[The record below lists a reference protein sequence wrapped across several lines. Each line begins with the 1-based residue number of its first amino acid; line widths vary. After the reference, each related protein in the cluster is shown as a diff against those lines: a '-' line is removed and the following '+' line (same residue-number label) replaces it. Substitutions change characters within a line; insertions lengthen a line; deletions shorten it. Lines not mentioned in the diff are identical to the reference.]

1 MSLESL
7 LNLEHINAGYSSVQI
22 LWDINLELG
31 PKDFIAIIGPNGA
44 GKTTLFRV
52 ITGVIKPDSGRVI
65 FAGRDITRM
74 PPHKISKLGISG
86 VAEGRRIFPHM
97 SVKENLE
104 LGFYASTR
112 RDRKILEERLRQVF
126 SLFPRLK
133 ERAAQRAGSL
143 SGGEQQMLAIGRALM
158 GDPKLLILDEPSIGL
173 APSLVEQV
181 YESVAKLKSEIG
193 IAVLVLE
200 QDVERLPAN
209 VDKIYYI
216 EEGRIH
222 GPARASS
229 NATVIY
235 CSKRLGGSQ
244 LR

>member
-1 MSLESL
+1 MSPESL
-7 LNLEHINAGYSSVQI
+7 LSLEHINAGYSSVQI
-22 LWDINLELG
+22 LWDINLNLG

-74 PPHKISKLGISG
+74 PPHKISKLGVSG
-86 VAEGRRIFPHM
+86 VPEGRRIFPHM

-104 LGFYASTR
+104 LGLYASAR
-112 RDRKILEERLRQVF
+112 RGRKILEERLRQVF
-126 SLFPRLK
+126 SLFPRLE
-133 ERAAQRAGSL
+133 ERAMQRAGSL

-216 EEGRIH
+216 EEGKIH

-229 NATVIY
+229 NATRFIVN
-235 CSKRLGGSQ
+235 G
-244 LR
+244 